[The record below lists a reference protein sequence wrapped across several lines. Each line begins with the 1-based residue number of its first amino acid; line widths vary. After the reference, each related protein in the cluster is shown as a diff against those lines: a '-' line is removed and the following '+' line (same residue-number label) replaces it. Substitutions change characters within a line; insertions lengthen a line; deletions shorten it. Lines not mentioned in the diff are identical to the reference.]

1 MEESQRFQE
10 KKDITHKFPGGFSS
24 PEWPVD
30 HQIGTSTTHFDVPYS
45 CFLTPPSSSEKVVI
59 SSSRL
64 DSFEDL
70 TKPNFELDDGD
81 WELFPKRSP
90 LFPADRIIGRQCG
103 KLHLDII
110 SSLLAL
116 GCNSSCEKICSYMKP
131 QDLYRFAHVSSIWRN
146 FVQQHPQR
154 SRWRGYVRKC
164 KETFI
169 EREKENHGTPRYQ
182 NLTSNDNLPRLTFSQ
197 VNLNS
202 HQRQSQDQPNKV
214 PATPVSQ
221 LCRSHSITPQI
232 KNGLRPCPKCTSPST
247 VSKSHKGHFQCR
259 NQKCGVKFCPT
270 CLRYTEQHVKS
281 KICYGLSTAQKSDKD
296 IIGRK
301 KSRDRLRRF

>member
-1 MEESQRFQE
+1 
-10 KKDITHKFPGGFSS
+10 
-24 PEWPVD
+24 
-30 HQIGTSTTHFDVPYS
+30 
-45 CFLTPPSSSEKVVI
+45 
-59 SSSRL
+59 
-64 DSFEDL
+64 
-70 TKPNFELDDGD
+70 
-81 WELFPKRSP
+81 
-90 LFPADRIIGRQCG
+90 
-103 KLHLDII
+103 
-110 SSLLAL
+110 
-116 GCNSSCEKICSYMKP
+116 MKP
-131 QDLYRFAHVSSIWRN
+131 QDLYRFSAQHSFYRSNLTFHLRFPNFSFCFRFAHVSSIWRN
-146 FVQQHPQR
+146 FVQQHPQI

-182 NLTSNDNLPRLTFSQ
+182 NSTSNDNLRRLPFSQ

-202 HQRQSQDQPNKV
+202 HQREGQDQPNKV

-232 KNGLRPCPKCTSPST
+232 KNELRPCPKCTSPST

-281 KICYGLSTAQKSDKD
+281 KICYGLSTAQKSEKD

-301 KSRDRLRRF
+301 KSRDRLRRL